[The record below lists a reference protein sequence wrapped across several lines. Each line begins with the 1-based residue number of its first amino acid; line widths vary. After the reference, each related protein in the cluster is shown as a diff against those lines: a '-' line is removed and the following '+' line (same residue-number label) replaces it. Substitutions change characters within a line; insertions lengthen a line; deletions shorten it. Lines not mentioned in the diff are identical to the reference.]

1 MATRHTLAMVSTNI
15 VSIAASISN
24 GINIATTTVHISNPA
39 KQVTITSSK
48 SFLFIFIF
56 IFICFHV
63 KNLAPS
69 TGFEPASYVL
79 EARCLIR
86 LDQLGIL
93 FILQLKK

>member
-56 IFICFHV
+56 ICFHV